1 MIWEA
6 VAALVVGI
14 AVLVLVLEP
23 VARGEAPAGPISD
36 PEDVEDTP
44 RGRALSALREIE
56 FDRATGKLSEA
67 DYESLK
73 ARYTARALEV
83 LRQEASKT
91 GAPDHDIEAQVA
103 ARVAAIRGG
112 GGAENP
118 VCPSCGPR
126 PESDALFCSNC
137 GRSLGA
143 TPHCPQC
150 GSALV
155 AGSRFCES
163 CGRQAAA

>member
-1 MIWEA
+1 MIWEV

-23 VARGEAPAGPISD
+23 VARGDVTAAPASD

-56 FDRATGKLSEA
+56 FDRATGKLSDA
-67 DYESLK
+67 DYETLK

-83 LRQEASKT
+83 LRHEAST
-91 GAPDHDIEAQVA
+91 AEPRAGDLESQVA

-112 GGAENP
+112 AGGQVAR
-118 VCPSCGPR
+118 CPSCGPR
-126 PESDALFCSNC
+126 PEPDAVFCSNC
-137 GRSLGA
+137 GMAIGA
-143 TPHCPQC
+143 TPHCSQC
-150 GSALV
+150 GAVLV

-163 CGRQAAA
+163 CGRQAA

>member
-1 MIWEA
+1 MIWEV

-23 VARGEAPAGPISD
+23 VARGDVTAAPVSD

-56 FDRATGKLSEA
+56 FDRATGKLSDA
-67 DYESLK
+67 DYEMLK

-83 LRQEASKT
+83 LRREAST
-91 GAPDHDIEAQVA
+91 AQPPAGDLESQVA

-112 GGAENP
+112 GQVAH
-118 VCPSCGPR
+118 CPSCGPR
-126 PESDALFCSNC
+126 PEADAVFCSNC
-137 GRSLGA
+137 GQAIGA
-143 TPHCPQC
+143 TPHCRQC
-150 GSALV
+150 GAALV

-163 CGRQAAA
+163 CGRQAA

>member
-1 MIWEA
+1 MIWEV
-6 VAALVVGI
+6 VAALVVGL

-23 VARGEAPAGPISD
+23 VARGEAAPLPVGD

-56 FDRATGKLSEA
+56 FDRATGKLSEM

-83 LRQEASKT
+83 LRQESSRADPASN
-91 GAPDHDIEAQVA
+91 DLEAQVA
-103 ARVAAIRGG
+103 ARVAAIRSGSD
-112 GGAENP
+112 ARNP
-118 VCPSCGPR
+118 DCPSCGPR
-126 PESDALFCSNC
+126 PEPDALFCSNC
-137 GRSLGA
+137 GNSLGA
-143 TPHCPQC
+143 TPHCQQC

-155 AGSRFCES
+155 AGSRFCER
-163 CGRQAAA
+163 CGHQAAA